1 MLKKFIVFALYD
13 TNHYYNHIYYF
24 IFGDKLDCWST
35 FSLFRHLEPKTRNT
49 TNTICGPLLYSE
61 ALLILNTS
69 DVISVIDSTIPLY
82 KFSTCFLALAPHE
95 FQYSGP
101 ITQQIVYLYIYFIIC
116 CFIIHL
122 CVVQNCIYKL
132 VYSAAGYE
140 HTCDHFDFLWE
151 ECFHFIKCTDC
162 LLLKKILGVTICDK
176 TCIWMISTV
185 SWMLLSC

>member
-1 MLKKFIVFALYD
+1 MMLKKFIVFALYD

-69 DVISVIDSTIPLY
+69 DVISVIDSTIPVY
-82 KFSTCFLALAPHE
+82 RFSTCFLALAPHE

-132 VYSAAGYE
+132 VYSAAGYK
-140 HTCDHFDFLWE
+140 HTWPFWFSLGGMFSFYQMHWLS
-151 ECFHFIKCTDC
+151 TT
-162 LLLKKILGVTICDK
+162 KKDIGSYYM
-176 TCIWMISTV
+176 W
-185 SWMLLSC
+185 